1 MPGPACCQQKAWF
14 LLAAPPPAAA
24 GHILCLGALA
34 CLHKVIFMPRG
45 RLLSRWGTSM
55 LPRKS
60 LTSGAMPEPAIEI
73 SGLEFAWAAGE
84 PLLKIDAL
92 RVERAQRLFLTGAS
106 GSGKSTLLGL
116 IGGVVRP
123 RSGSI
128 RVIGVPI
135 HELPAGERDR
145 FRGEHL
151 GFIFQMFNLI
161 PYLTIR
167 QNVLLPLQFS
177 RARRERLGEVAPEQE
192 AERLLAALGLASG
205 NLAHRAVTDLSIGQ
219 QQRVAAARALIGRP
233 DVLIADEPTSALD
246 ADARTDFLQ
255 LLMNECLASGT
266 TVLFV
271 SHDRTLSPLFERTIA
286 LAEVSS
292 AATAT
297 ATAAASA

>member
-1 MPGPACCQQKAWF
+1 
-14 LLAAPPPAAA
+14 
-24 GHILCLGALA
+24 
-34 CLHKVIFMPRG
+34 
-45 RLLSRWGTSM
+45 
-55 LPRKS
+55 
-60 LTSGAMPEPAIEI
+60 MPEPAIEI
-73 SGLEFAWAAGE
+73 SGLEFAWAGGK

-116 IGGVVRP
+116 IGGVLRP
-123 RSGSI
+123 RSGSV

-135 HELPAGERDR
+135 HELRASGRDR

-177 RARRERLGEVAPEQE
+177 RARRERLGDVAPEQE
-192 AERLLAALGLASG
+192 AERLLTALGLASED
-205 NLAHRAVTDLSIGQ
+205 LAGRAVTDLSIGQ

-233 DVLIADEPTSALD
+233 DVLTADEPTSALD
-246 ADARTDFLQ
+246 ADARADFLQ
-255 LLMNECLASGT
+255 LLTNECRAFAT

-271 SHDRTLSPLFERTIA
+271 SHDRSLSPLFERSLA
-286 LAEVSS
+286 LAEVNC
-292 AATAT
+292 
-297 ATAAASA
+297 AAAPSDASRVAAS